1 MYHISKLI
9 LSIQGQRRHTLLTV
23 YGISDH
29 CTIIH
34 NFLFEWLFILIC
46 NKFVN
51 ISKKIRCHEHFKTYS
66 KKIHWISHY
75 RANQQKFDLA
85 MSQAAAEKQQ
95 ALRELQYEK
104 DIEKAKA
111 VQDAEERE
119 RRLGKI
125 RLDSLAKQSD
135 DFAKELK
142 TEIEKNK
149 NEIDRLNEI
158 IRNKEQNIEN
168 LEMCLFDTRKDFQD
182 FIDNLPPFH
191 KNQAEFMMPMVYLDE
206 LEKKGYVIQH
216 LRPPMSKKS
225 KKKKK

>member
-1 MYHISKLI
+1 M
-9 LSIQGQRRHTLLTV
+9 
-23 YGISDH
+23 
-29 CTIIH
+29 
-34 NFLFEWLFILIC
+34 
-46 NKFVN
+46 
-51 ISKKIRCHEHFKTYS
+51 
-66 KKIHWISHY
+66 SHY

-216 LRPPMSKKS
+216 LRPPMSKKL